1 MPFMLLLLMMNMKYE
16 IWKWWIWNMNVKLQS
31 CQTKTLRHH
40 SVPRRSIAP
49 RILWWPWRHRVG
61 QLSRPELSHHL
72 EVSSTLQAAKASKDL
87 VAVQRMGWVTYD
99 ICNELELS
107 MMSMR
112 MPQIIWM
119 FTGFSWAD
127 SAIHPCFRLLEK
139 VYDYI
144 KHCQS
149 QPASNPGSSPWHPQA
164 QRCFLWL
171 ETICGKHRPCWSP
184 AASSSTG
191 LASLHRH
198 VQKRQASTPVLAL
211 WYSLM
216 WWSF

>member
-1 MPFMLLLLMMNMKYE
+1 MTASGGAALKTWIVTPPGSVFEAPSGKGFKGPGSGPNGMRNIWTTQWTWIEYDEYE
-16 IWKWWIWNMNVKLQS
+16 N
-31 CQTKTLRHH
+31 
-40 SVPRRSIAP
+40 
-49 RILWWPWRHRVG
+49 G
-61 QLSRPELSHHL
+61 Q
-72 EVSSTLQAAKASKDL
+72 
-87 VAVQRMGWVTYD
+87 
-99 ICNELELS
+99 N
-107 MMSMR
+107 
-112 MPQIIWM
+112 IWM

-164 QRCFLWL
+164 QKCFLWL